1 MISVIILFGALIL
14 IAGLIILFSPEIVLG
29 YLKDKQERPGLHI
42 LAVVGRLILGIL
54 LISQAAQAKFP
65 LIIEILGWL
74 SVIAAVVLTVIGRK
88 GFRSLMSWSLSIAKT
103 YLITHKPQPFSGG
116 DKASAE
122 YAKQQR
128 AT

>member
-29 YLKDKQERPGLHI
+29 YLKDKQKRPGLHI

-103 YLITHKPQPFSGG
+103 YNRVGG
-116 DKASAE
+116 LLASAFGVFLI
-122 YAKQQR
+122 YAFL
-128 AT
+128 